1 MKICLVCNE
10 FPPYKCGGIGIFS
23 NELANALISKGYEVI
38 AIGMYP
44 DIEEDITLE
53 NGLRIVRLKSWGG
66 KSSVFTNSVR
76 LGYKIKNLIKSG
88 DIDIVELPDFEGLAA
103 FWPKINVPIITR
115 LHGSVTYF
123 AREMKQRESKATTFI
138 EKRSLSN
145 SDYICSV
152 SQYTAEMTKQIFGID
167 TNIKIIYNGVKIPES
182 SKCKSSYGDIQI
194 VSFSGT
200 LMRKKGV
207 LSLAK
212 AWVLVKEDFPNA
224 KLRLIGKHIIED
236 GMSVKEK
243 ILEIVGDELKDSI
256 EFTGHVPKEKM
267 EELLIESDLAVYP
280 SISESFGLAPIE
292 AMSLGLPVI
301 FSKRSAGEELG
312 HELKSLKLIDP
323 DNIQEIAQ
331 TICDLL
337 GNKKIRK
344 DIGLKNR
351 EDVMKYF
358 NADKKIDENIKFYE
372 KCING

>member
-1 MKICLVCNE
+1 MKICLICNE

-23 NELANALISKGYEVI
+23 NELANALILKGHEVI
-38 AIGMYP
+38 VVGVYP
-44 DIEEDITLE
+44 DIEEDISLE
-53 NGLRIVRLKSWGG
+53 NGLRIIRLKSWGG
-66 KSSVFTNSVR
+66 KSSVFTNSIR
-76 LGYKIKNLIKSG
+76 LGYKIKKLTKSG

-103 FWPKINVPIITR
+103 FWPRLNIPIVTR

-123 AREMKQRESKATTFI
+123 AKEMKLRESKATTFI
-138 EKRSLSN
+138 EKRSLNN

-152 SQYTAEMTKQIFGID
+152 SQYTANITKEIFD
-167 TNIKIIYNGVKIPES
+167 LDSKIKIIHNGVKIPLLGQ
-182 SKCKSSYGDIQI
+182 CKSSYDDTNV

-212 AWVLVKEDFPNA
+212 AWILVKKDFPNA
-224 KLRLIGKHIIED
+224 QLRLIGKDIIED
-236 GMSVKEK
+236 GSSVKEK
-243 ILEIVGDELKDSI
+243 ILSMVGEELKDSI
-256 EFTGHVPKEKM
+256 EFTGHVTKQKM
-267 EELLIESDLAVYP
+267 EELLIQSDLAVYP

-312 HELKSLKLIDP
+312 HKLNSLKLIDP

-331 TICDLL
+331 TICDILE
-337 GNKKIRK
+337 NKEIRK

-351 EDVMKYF
+351 EDIMKYF
-358 NADKKIDENIKFYE
+358 NADKKIDENIKYYQE
-372 KCING
+372 CING